1 MNKILSSQAEFSKG
15 AKTPEEAF
23 DRQILSGNYMM
34 FLIVGLFLVVGV
46 EGFVGLMSTAAVI
59 GVAALVASLAAL
71 FLAAPLFWEASGI
84 NNARTVRRI
93 SRAAYFPIRLWAFII
108 SKWKLMTMYGGVLW
122 LFSLAIQLI
131 FGILFGFENILL
143 YQAALAAIFV
153 ANMLF
158 YTLIGTVGARA
169 GE

>member
-34 FLIVGLFLVVGV
+34 FLIVGLFLVVGI
-46 EGFVGLMSTAAVI
+46 EGFVGLMPKAAVI
-59 GVAALVASLAAL
+59 GVAAFVASLAAI
-71 FLAAPLFWEASGI
+71 FLAAPLFWETNI
-84 NNARTVRRI
+84 NSNRAIRRI
-93 SRAAYFPIRLWAFII
+93 SRAAYFPIRLWPFIF
-108 SKWKLMTMYGGVLW
+108 SKWKLMSMYGGVLW

-131 FGILFGFENILL
+131 FGILLGFGNILL
-143 YQAALAAIFV
+143 YQAVLAAAFV
-153 ANMLF
+153 VNMLF
-158 YTLIGTVGARA
+158 YTLIGTVGARI

>member
-1 MNKILSSQAEFSKG
+1 MNKILSSQAEVSGK

-59 GVAALVASLAAL
+59 GVASLIASLAAL
-71 FLAAPLFWEASGI
+71 FLAAPLFWEAGP
-84 NNARTVRRI
+84 NNNRTIRRI
-93 SRAAYFPIRLWAFII
+93 SRAAYFPIRLWPFII

-131 FGILFGFENILL
+131 FGILFGFGNILL

-158 YTLIGTVGARA
+158 YTLIGTAGARL